1 MRIAVTGSYGAGKTT
16 LVRALSAHTGLP
28 YRHVP
33 DMRSPLWHAGKQA
46 TECNRDE
53 LIELMVRR
61 LMDRAALEFDE
72 RDVVSDGSLLHD
84 WVFVR
89 TMLMHGAHPTHDV
102 HADTSWQIESIEP
115 IRRAVLTRM
124 AGLYDLVIHLPIEFP
139 LAQENQP
146 VSDKFREL
154 SDRYLIS
161 ELERLSI
168 PMLKVSGTLDERLAQ
183 CQGALETATGS
194 HDAQRS

>member
-16 LVRALSAHTGLP
+16 LVKRLAAGLGQH

-33 DMRSPLWHAGKQA
+33 EMSSPLWQAGKQA
-46 TECNRDE
+46 TQCTRDE
-53 LIELMVRR
+53 LIELLVRR

-72 RDVVSDGSLLHD
+72 PEMISDGSLLHD

-89 TMLMHGAHPTHDV
+89 TMLMHGPRPAEDV
-102 HADTSWQIESIEP
+102 QADTTWQIESIEP
-115 IRRAVLTRM
+115 MRRAVLTRM
-124 AGLYDLVIHLPIEFP
+124 NDFYEVIVHLPIEFP
-139 LAQENQP
+139 LVAENQP

-161 ELERLSI
+161 ELEHLSLPFI
-168 PMLKVSGTLDERLAQ
+168 SVTGTLDERFAQ
-183 CQGALETATGS
+183 CVSVLEKVTT
-194 HDAQRS
+194 